1 MSVELFLITHQVDK
15 KKLIHTCQM
24 QIFFLQ
30 RLFYFT
36 KDLLVNSSRYFI
48 SIKQYMTL
56 SIARSW
62 VRFFVFA
69 VHFQHCDIVS
79 VHHTRNQKKYW
90 RAQIPTLQ
98 KEMRSLQ
105 TINQNNTSIH
115 LFNTNILLCLTW
127 MFMLRLV
134 FFFHKMYCCI

>member
-15 KKLIHTCQM
+15 KKLIYTCQM

-48 SIKQYMTL
+48 SIKQYMAL

-62 VRFFVFA
+62 VRFLFL
-69 VHFQHCDIVS
+69 QSTSNTDIVS

-134 FFFHKMYCCI
+134 FFP

>member
-1 MSVELFLITHQVDK
+1 MSDANFFSSKIVLFYKRFTSK
-15 KKLIHTCQM
+15 FK
-24 QIFFLQ
+24 QIFY
-30 RLFYFT
+30 FYKT
-36 KDLLVNSSRYFI
+36 AHGSVYSKVLGEVL
-48 SIKQYMTL
+48 
-56 SIARSW
+56 
-62 VRFFVFA
+62 VFA

-134 FFFHKMYCCI
+134 FFFIKCIFAYSLSLSKVVF